1 MLITPRDIVKTTEEE
16 ISKILYA
23 NGHSVYH
30 PVLVE
35 QLTKFVE
42 DKINQLKDEQEALE
56 VANKNYYQTARKN
69 IERQLAEAAINN
81 DHEGVT
87 IYSQA
92 LQRI

>member
-1 MLITPRDIVKTTEEE
+1 MFITPRDIVKTTEEE
-16 ISKILYA
+16 ISQILYA

-42 DKINQLKDEQEALE
+42 DKLNRLKDEQEALD
-56 VANKNYYQTARKN
+56 VANKDYYRTARKS
-69 IERQLAEAAINN
+69 IEKQLATAATN
-81 DHEGVT
+81 DDREGVT
-87 IYSQA
+87 VYSQT